1 MTKEQLIAMGLT
13 EEQATEVMK
22 SLDGNF
28 VTKSRFDEVNEANKQ
43 LKKDVSERDAQLE
56 TLKTSTGDVDEL
68 KKQIDELQE
77 KNKTDK
83 ANYEAQMK
91 QMKLDSAVERSL
103 TTAKAKNLTAVKALL
118 TGFLEKAELDGDTV
132 KGLDDEVKKLV
143 EGEDTKFLFDVGT
156 KSNKPTFKG
165 VRPGEQTTTLPG
177 EGQPATLADAVRLHF
192 ESE

>member
-28 VTKSRFDEVNEANKQ
+28 VTKARFDEVNEANKQ
-43 LKKDVSERDAQLE
+43 LKKDVAERDSQLE
-56 TLKTSTGDVDEL
+56 TLKTSAGTVEEL

-91 QMKLDSAVERSL
+91 QMKLNNAVERSL

-118 TGFLEKAELDGDTV
+118 ADFLQKAELDGDTV
-132 KGLDDEVKKLV
+132 KGLDDEIKKLV
-143 EGEDTKFLFDVGT
+143 EGEDTKFLFDVET
-156 KSNKPTFKG
+156 KPNNPIFKG
-165 VRPGEQTTTLPG
+165 VKPGEQTKTLPG
-177 EGQPATLADAVRLHF
+177 ETVPTTLADAVKMHF
-192 ESE
+192 ES